1 MDNNMANNLSILTK
15 KILICCAVLI
25 LFSCS
30 AYARITF
37 EAVTADS
44 ATIYSG
50 DTLSASPLIIV
61 TINTNL
67 NLLATNPIILNISG
81 STTSL
86 TPSSYSAGTITAQHQ
101 PTLTDGIYNIRV
113 SATDI
118 TNNTRTWEAT
128 NLIVDSASQTTTISD
143 PLNFPN
149 PCNADTGTAI
159 GYKLSKQANITL
171 TIHDLL
177 GNLISKKSYAAGSNG
192 GLASYN
198 EVTWD
203 CKTDSGNTVGNGIY
217 IYLIVG
223 DGKLLSRGRIA
234 VIK

>member
-1 MDNNMANNLSILTK
+1 MK
-15 KILICCAVLI
+15 KILICCSILI

-37 EAVTADS
+37 EAVTADNVN
-44 ATIYSG
+44 TYSG
-50 DTLSASPLIIV
+50 DTISSNPLIIV

-67 NLLATNPIILNISG
+67 NLLATNPITLNISG
-81 STTSL
+81 TVTNL
-86 TPSSYSAGTITAQHQ
+86 TPSSYTAGTITAQHQ
-101 PTLTDGIYNIRV
+101 PSLTDGTYNIRI
-113 SATDI
+113 SATDA

-149 PCNADTGTAI
+149 PCNSDTGTAI
-159 GYKLSKQANITL
+159 GYKLSKPANVTL
-171 TIHDLL
+171 SIHDLL
-177 GNLISKKSYAAGSNG
+177 GNLISKNSYAAGGNG

-203 CKTDSGNTVGNGIY
+203 CKTDSGKTVGNGIY
-217 IYLIVG
+217 VYLIIG
-223 DGKLLSRGRIA
+223 DGKLLSKGRIA